1 MPDIN
6 MGYNI
11 IELKERDKEGTSLIC
26 VNLKDD
32 VKMADVEKWMLFEE
46 GVNGNVLYVTND
58 TLYCT

>member
-11 IELKERDKEGTSLIC
+11 IELKERDEEGTSLIC
-26 VNLKDD
+26 FNLKDD

-46 GVNGNVLYVTND
+46 GVNRNVLYVTND

>member
-11 IELKERDKEGTSLIC
+11 IELKERDEEGNILVC
-26 VNLKDD
+26 FNLKDA
-32 VKMADVEKWMLFEE
+32 VKMADVEKLMLFEE
-46 GVNGNVLYVTND
+46 GVNRNVLYVTND